1 MCDIGIPVYWE
12 KKKKAPNG
20 TDSLGLPRCAPYCK
34 INCWSFWR
42 RDLPALS
49 IFHIHRGSDSP
60 LLTLDGFGN
69 HPPCNG
75 STWKVSGAGLAVSPE
90 TPRWVYTFFWMY
102 LVVKGKKSWNRSVE
116 DEGKDR
122 KRYSK
127 FLVRINFKEDHP
139 VSLFF
144 PFQIGN
150 GIRLEKTGFELQV
163 LVNRDVSIFCTPS
176 TIGDV
181 FPRF

>member
-1 MCDIGIPVYWE
+1 M
-12 KKKKAPNG
+12 
-20 TDSLGLPRCAPYCK
+20 
-34 INCWSFWR
+34 
-42 RDLPALS
+42 DL
-49 IFHIHRGSDSP
+49 RG
-60 LLTLDGFGN
+60 
-69 HPPCNG
+69 
-75 STWKVSGAGLAVSPE
+75 K
-90 TPRWVYTFFWMY
+90 
-102 LVVKGKKSWNRSVE
+102 LVVQVWPSVE

-163 LVNRDVSIFCTPS
+163 GCFSSVLIFFFSFLFFFFFFFDLSWNIQIPTTSSRNIPILLEPS
-176 TIGDV
+176 
-181 FPRF
+181 PYW